1 MSFRFFSRFTETAG
15 PGCTERFIHAFD
27 LMFIAVTKEVDNR
40 AKGLIPDLKSY
51 TVLRRDVSS
60 CKACFALFEYTA
72 QINLPDEVA
81 SHPVIMAMEDAAND
95 YASWCNVMPHC
106 VVECYGTANIIADR
120 IFAPTT
126 KSNRAMTQI
135 PM

>member
-1 MSFRFFSRFTETAG
+1 MSSRFFSRFTETASS
-15 PGCTERFIHAFD
+15 GCTKRFIHAFD
-27 LMFIAVTKEVDNR
+27 LILIAAAKEVDNR
-40 AKGLIPDLKSY
+40 AKGLIPDLESY
-51 TVLRRDVSS
+51 TILRRNVSG
-60 CKACFALFEYTA
+60 CKSCFALFEYAA

-95 YASWCNVMPHC
+95 YASWCNVMSHY
-106 VVECYGTANIIADR
+106 VVESYGTANIIADR

-135 PM
+135 QM